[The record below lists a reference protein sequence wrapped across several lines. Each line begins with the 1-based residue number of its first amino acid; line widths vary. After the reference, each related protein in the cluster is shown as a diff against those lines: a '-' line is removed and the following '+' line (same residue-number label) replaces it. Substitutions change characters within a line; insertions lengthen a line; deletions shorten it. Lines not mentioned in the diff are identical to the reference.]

1 MAQEEKTSEKAEAPK
16 KGVGNKSKSSKV
28 VPNNAK
34 YPRHSLARALRIPR
48 AILDQN
54 AGREC
59 SDKDAA
65 GFVGVGYSGPFQME
79 ISSAKKYGLIDR
91 PSARKLI
98 VTELGRQ
105 ILRPQQS
112 SDEIDGLRAAVF
124 QAPDFSE
131 VYSHYRGERIPDDK
145 FFDNALAENYH
156 IPREKLPEFK
166 DLFFDTLK
174 TAELLDETGGKRRI
188 IDVSN
193 EPKADGKKSERIKK
207 LGKAA
212 KVSADDSCFV
222 MMPFAGH
229 LGGYYNAIYEP
240 AITKAGLRPVRA
252 DDDIFGTG
260 KIIDQVWRGIVEA
273 KVLVAELTSRNPN
286 VFYELGLAHAL
297 QKPVVLVSSREE
309 DVPFDLQHI
318 RVIYYDV
325 NDPFWGDKLIE
336 KVAENILSA
345 MQNPEEAIFPL
356 PA

>member
-1 MAQEEKTSEKAEAPK
+1 MADKNKSDGKTGKSKSAPK
-16 KGVGNKSKSSKV
+16 KAVQ
-28 VPNNAK
+28 NNAK
-34 YPRHSLARALRIPR
+34 YPRHSLSRALRIPK

-54 AGREC
+54 AGKEC
-59 SDKDAA
+59 SDRDAA

-79 ISSAKKYGLIDR
+79 ISSAKKYGLIDS

-98 VTELGRQ
+98 VTDLGRQ

-112 SDEIDGLRAAVF
+112 SDEIDGLREAVF
-124 QAPDFSE
+124 NAPEISD

-145 FFDNALAENYH
+145 FFDNALAENYK
-156 IPREKLPEFK
+156 IPREKLGEFK
-166 DLFFDTLK
+166 DIFFDTLK

-188 IDVSN
+188 VDVSN
-193 EPKADGKKSERIKK
+193 EPKADGAKSERIKK

-229 LGGYYNAIYEP
+229 LGSYYNAIYEP

-260 KIIDQVWRGIVEA
+260 KIIDQVWRGIVDA

-345 MQNPEEAIFPL
+345 IQNPEEAIFPL
-356 PA
+356 PN